1 VAKQRVALVLSV
13 FALGLAGC
21 GGDDDEETTTIPTIP
36 LSVPGG
42 SDTDTTAGDESTDTT
57 VDTTPDSSAAPAPTP
72 TPAPAPT
79 PAPPAQTPDSPQND
93 TPPPQ
98 GSEAEEFE
106 NFCEQNP
113 GAC

>member
-1 VAKQRVALVLSV
+1 MGKARVALVLSL

-21 GGDDDEETTTIPTIP
+21 GGDDDEDAATTIPTVP
-36 LSVPGG
+36 LSVPGA
-42 SDTDTTAGDESTDTT
+42 DTTSTDEESTDTT
-57 VDTTPDSSAAPAPTP
+57 VDTVPDSTAAP

-79 PAPPAQTPDSPQND
+79 PTPTPPAQQPDSPQND

-98 GSEAEEFE
+98 GSEAEQFE
-106 NFCEQNP
+106 DFCTENP